1 MLNRIIDKLPL
12 SRRRKA
18 VAGNLAWAV
27 VGKVVT
33 LLGSLLVGIIV
44 ARYLGPERYGLMNY
58 VISYVFLFQTVAIF
72 GLDSIEVREESKR
85 PDEYL
90 EIVGTA
96 FVARCVLALVTLLGI
111 GVTTW
116 LSEADG
122 YTRLLIGLYSLSL
135 LLNPFNVIRNLFL
148 ARVENEYVVK
158 SEISRTL
165 IGMAIKFGLLLLG
178 VGLTWFVVACT
189 FDWLLLASG
198 YIYSYRRK
206 IGRLSAWRWKGEEA
220 RFLLREAFPLLL
232 TSAAV
237 IVYQRIDQ
245 VMIGRLVDKTA
256 VGYFSTASR
265 FVEVLICVP
274 MMLAQT
280 ISPVL
285 TSIRAESEE
294 AYRQKAQ
301 LFMNLS
307 VWVSGLLA
315 LLTSLLSY
323 WVIYILL
330 GSQYLPA
337 VIVLQIMSFKA
348 MSVALSNTAGSLL
361 VIEGLQRWAILRD
374 AFGCLVCVVLN
385 LLLLP
390 RYGIVASAAVAILSN
405 VAAGYVADAFIP
417 AYRHLFRQQTRALFL
432 GWRDLLHFRQLM
444 KG

>member
-90 EIVGTA
+90 QIVGTA

-116 LSEADG
+116 FSEADG

-189 FDWLLLASG
+189 YD
-198 YIYSYRRK
+198 Y
-206 IGRLSAWRWKGEEA
+206 
-220 RFLLREAFPLLL
+220 
-232 TSAAV
+232 
-237 IVYQRIDQ
+237 D
-245 VMIGRLVDKTA
+245 
-256 VGYFSTASR
+256 
-265 FVEVLICVP
+265 
-274 MMLAQT
+274 
-280 ISPVL
+280 
-285 TSIRAESEE
+285 
-294 AYRQKAQ
+294 
-301 LFMNLS
+301 
-307 VWVSGLLA
+307 
-315 LLTSLLSY
+315 
-323 WVIYILL
+323 
-330 GSQYLPA
+330 
-337 VIVLQIMSFKA
+337 
-348 MSVALSNTAGSLL
+348 
-361 VIEGLQRWAILRD
+361 
-374 AFGCLVCVVLN
+374 
-385 LLLLP
+385 
-390 RYGIVASAAVAILSN
+390 
-405 VAAGYVADAFIP
+405 
-417 AYRHLFRQQTRALFL
+417 
-432 GWRDLLHFRQLM
+432 
-444 KG
+444 